1 LSARLL
7 IYALCLSVLGACA
20 ARPIRLETGPRA
32 VTPEDYEEVYEAW
45 TRGADD
51 FQWGGLNDVL
61 RVTATF
67 ESWEFRW
74 GYVVRYAADHALEGE
89 TRNNLLRASL
99 DDSQEHHRF
108 FVTISGEVFE
118 EQNLTSARSAW
129 RVVLVDESGGQ
140 MEPIAIERVRRP
152 SAAERTYFPT
162 ISTHRQAFRIIFPAR
177 REDGTPVIPLD
188 AEVVTLRFAGALGQ
202 LDVRWELSPP
212 AGDLLP

>member
-1 LSARLL
+1 MRLL
-7 IYALCLSVLGACA
+7 VTALCLSFLGACA
-20 ARPIRLETGPRA
+20 GRPIRLETGPRA
-32 VTPEDYEEVYEAW
+32 LTPEDYEEVYEAW
-45 TRGADD
+45 TRNADD

-74 GYVVRYAADHALEGE
+74 GYVVRYASDHALEGE

-108 FVTISGEVFE
+108 FITISGEVFE

-129 RVVLVDESGGQ
+129 RVVLVDEGGQQ
-140 MEPIAIERVRRP
+140 MEPVAIERVRRP

-162 ISTHRQAFRIIFPAR
+162 ISSHRQAFRLIFPAR
-177 REDGTPVIPLD
+177 RDDGSPVIPQD
-188 AEVVTLRFAGALGQ
+188 AEAVTLRFAGALGQ
-202 LDVRWELSPP
+202 LDVRWELTPP
-212 AGDLLP
+212 TADAAP